1 MVLTAGVLLPLLGA
15 SEWALSPP
23 ADPGAAALFAL
34 SLVFVVALAA
44 AVATLME
51 VITVAAL
58 SERGVNMIV
67 GGVII
72 VFSGNLVPL
81 PLLPDQLQLF
91 LQLQPFAG
99 LMDTPLRIYSG
110 HLAGTGALF
119 ALGRQAFWLIV
130 LVAIGRAGM
139 TRVMARLQAQG
150 G

>member
-1 MVLTAGVLLPLLGA
+1 LLGA
-15 SEWALSPP
+15 GDWALSPP
-23 ADPGAAALFAL
+23 ASVSAAALFAL

-51 VITVAAL
+51 IITVAAL
-58 SERGVNMIV
+58 SERGVNMIM
-67 GGVII
+67 GGVI
-72 VFSGNLVPL
+72 VVLSGNLVPL
-81 PLLPDQLQLF
+81 PLLPDQFQTF

-110 HLAGTGALF
+110 HLAGTDTLF

-130 LVAIGRAGM
+130 LTAIGRVAM